1 MKPVTRVHLIRHG
14 QVVGF
19 EQRRYNGHAD
29 VALTPYGIEQYHA
42 LKKRLDQHP
51 ITACYASNLT
61 RCKIG
66 AEIIAGSRGITPV
79 FLQELRELN
88 IGEWEGL
95 TWQEI
100 QERWPQAWVDRQ
112 KDLVNY
118 RVPGGENLLDVRA
131 RLMPAFTSIVNRHRG
146 EEILVVGHGGVNRI
160 ILLELLGAPLANMFM
175 LEQHYGCYNMIEF
188 YDDTRWTVKLMNGV

>member
-1 MKPVTRVHLIRHG
+1 MDSVTRVHLIRHG
-14 QVVGF
+14 QVTGF

-29 VALTPYGIEQYHA
+29 VALTPYGVEQYHL
-42 LKKRLDQHP
+42 LKNKLAERPL
-51 ITACYASNLT
+51 TACYASDLT
-61 RCKIG
+61 RCRIG

-79 FLQELRELN
+79 FDSALRELN

-100 QERWPQAWVDRQ
+100 QERWPEAWIDRQ

-118 RVPGGENLLDVRA
+118 RVPGGENLLDVHA
-131 RLMPAFTSIVNRHRG
+131 RLMPAFYKIVERHRG

-160 ILLELLGAPLANMFM
+160 VLLELLGSPLANMFK
-175 LEQHYGCYNMIEF
+175 LEQNYGCHNLIEF
-188 YDDTRWTVKLMNGV
+188 YADGRWTVKLVNA